1 MTNNN
6 AMPKAMP
13 IAEISHILARIG
25 ILRSLHASAVANRF
39 KLNPTEVKIM
49 GYVKSN
55 TLKRGVSDILDC
67 YNIGESSASRSISRL
82 EGRSFL
88 HKRSHPYNQKYMDL
102 VVSGEGIY
110 IASYILVEQ
119 RKYVN
124 ELFEDF
130 THDERITFIKL
141 LWKMDYNLRKRIT
154 EYRGK

>member
-55 TLKRGVSDILDC
+55 TLKRGVSDIAIILAKVRRRGRFRDSKIGPFFTNVVIHTIR
-67 YNIGESSASRSISRL
+67 NIWIWWFQ
-82 EGRSFL
+82 GRGF
-88 HKRSHPYNQKYMDL
+88 
-102 VVSGEGIY
+102 
-110 IASYILVEQ
+110 IL
-119 RKYVN
+119 RAI
-124 ELFEDF
+124 F
-130 THDERITFIKL
+130 
-141 LWKMDYNLRKRIT
+141 W
-154 EYRGK
+154 

>member
-67 YNIGESSASRSISRL
+67 YNIGESSAARSISRL
-82 EGRSFL
+82 ESETHGFSGFRGGDLYCELYFGR
-88 HKRSHPYNQKYMDL
+88 
-102 VVSGEGIY
+102 
-110 IASYILVEQ
+110 
-119 RKYVN
+119 
-124 ELFEDF
+124 
-130 THDERITFIKL
+130 
-141 LWKMDYNLRKRIT
+141 T
-154 EYRGK
+154 EKICQ

>member
-67 YNIGESSASRSISRL
+67 YIILAKVRRRGRFRDSKVDPFFTNVVIHTIRNIWIWWFRGRGFISRAI
-82 EGRSFL
+82 S
-88 HKRSHPYNQKYMDL
+88 
-102 VVSGEGIY
+102 
-110 IASYILVEQ
+110 
-119 RKYVN
+119 
-124 ELFEDF
+124 
-130 THDERITFIKL
+130 
-141 LWKMDYNLRKRIT
+141 W
-154 EYRGK
+154 

>member
-6 AMPKAMP
+6 VMPKAMP

-67 YNIGESSASRSISRL
+67 YNIGESSAARSISRL
-82 EGRSFL
+82 EDRSFL
-88 HKRSHPYNQKYMDL
+88 HKRSHP
-102 VVSGEGIY
+102 
-110 IASYILVEQ
+110 
-119 RKYVN
+119 
-124 ELFEDF
+124 
-130 THDERITFIKL
+130 
-141 LWKMDYNLRKRIT
+141 
-154 EYRGK
+154 